1 MCDTCGCGHPRDPSH
16 DHGHDHGHT
25 HDHSHEAPRGH
36 PPPVRTIAVQ
46 MPALALNQRHADQ
59 NRGWFRAKGL
69 RVFNL
74 LSSPGSGKTALL
86 ERTLRDLPGAAA
98 IVGDLQTENDA
109 VRLRASGAQAIQI
122 TTGATCHLDAHMVA
136 HAIERLDTRGLRFLF
151 IENVGNL
158 VCPASYDLGEDRR
171 VVLLSVT
178 EGEDKPL
185 KYPVIFRNADLALI
199 TKVDLAEAVGF
210 DRDKALASLRQA
222 APQAKILEVSAKTG
236 AGLDAW
242 RAWLEDGLSPSAPS
256 GRSPAT
262 PTGA

>member
-1 MCDTCGCGHPRDPSH
+1 MCDTCGCGQPH
-16 DHGHDHGHT
+16 DHAHNSGHDHPHPHGDDRGHA
-25 HDHSHEAPRGH
+25 HGH
-36 PPPVRTIAVQ
+36 PPPVRTIDVQ
-46 MPALALNQRHADQ
+46 KPALALNQRYADQ

-69 RVFNL
+69 KVFNL

-86 ERTLRDLPGAAA
+86 ERTLRDVPRCAA

-109 VRLRASGAQAIQI
+109 DRLRASGAPAVQI

-136 HAIERLDTRGLRFLF
+136 HALERLELAGAAKLF

-185 KYPVIFRNADLALI
+185 KYPVIFRNADLVLV
-199 TKVDLAEAVGF
+199 TKGDLAAAVGF
-210 DRDKALASLRQA
+210 DRERALAAIRA
-222 APQAKILEVSAKTG
+222 TAPRAEILEVSARTG
-236 AGLDAW
+236 AGLDRW
-242 RAWLEDGLSPSAPS
+242 YAWLE
-256 GRSPAT
+256 T
-262 PTGA
+262 

>member
-1 MCDTCGCGHPRDPSH
+1 MCDTCGCGDPHTHSH
-16 DHGHDHGHT
+16 EHGHEHPHP
-25 HDHSHEAPRGH
+25 HDHSHGH
-36 PPPVRTIAVQ
+36 PPPVRTIEVQ
-46 MPALALNQRHADQ
+46 KPVLALNQRHADQ
-59 NRGWFRAKGL
+59 NRGWFRAKSL
-69 RVFNL
+69 KVFNL

-86 ERTLRDLPGAAA
+86 ERTLREIPRAAA

-136 HAIERLDTRGLRFLF
+136 HALEKLDTGSLRLLF

-158 VCPASYDLGEDRR
+158 VCPASYDLGEEKR

-185 KYPVIFRNADLALI
+185 KYPVIFRNADLVLV
-199 TKVDLAEAVGF
+199 TKCDLAAAVGF
-210 DRDKALASLRQA
+210 DREKALASIRQT
-222 APQAKILEVSAKTG
+222 APKAEILEVSAKSG

-242 RAWLEDGLSPSAPS
+242 YAWLAG
-256 GRSPAT
+256 
-262 PTGA
+262 

>member
-1 MCDTCGCGHPRDPSH
+1 MCDTCGCGDPHTHSHEHGQAHAHGHPH
-16 DHGHDHGHT
+16 AHGHD
-25 HDHSHEAPRGH
+25 A
-36 PPPVRTIAVQ
+36 VRTIEVQ
-46 MPALALNQRHADQ
+46 KPALALNQRHADQ

-69 RVFNL
+69 KVFNL

-86 ERTLRDLPGAAA
+86 ERTLRDVPRAAA

-136 HAIERLDTRGLRFLF
+136 HALEQLAPDALKLLF

-185 KYPVIFRNADLALI
+185 KYPVIFRNADLVLI
-199 TKVDLAEAVGF
+199 TKCDLAAAVDF
-210 DRDKALASLRQA
+210 DREKALTSLRQT
-222 APQAKILEVSAKTG
+222 APKAQILEVSAKTG

-242 RAWLEDGLSPSAPS
+242 YAWLS
-256 GRSPAT
+256 G
-262 PTGA
+262 

>member
-1 MCDTCGCGHPRDPSH
+1 
-16 DHGHDHGHT
+16 
-25 HDHSHEAPRGH
+25 
-36 PPPVRTIAVQ
+36 

-69 RVFNL
+69 KVFSL

-86 ERTLRDLPGAAA
+86 ERTLREIPKAAA

-136 HAIERLDTRGLRFLF
+136 HAIEQLDTGDLRLLF

-158 VCPASYDLGEDRR
+158 VCPASYDLGEGQR

-185 KYPVIFRNADLALI
+185 KYPVIFRNADLVLI
-199 TKVDLAEAVGF
+199 TKVDLAEAVEF
-210 DRDKALASLRQA
+210 DREKAMANIRQT
-222 APQAKILEVSAKTG
+222 APKAQIFEVSAKTG

-242 RAWLEDGLSPSAPS
+242 YAWIQA
-256 GRSPAT
+256 
-262 PTGA
+262 

>member
-1 MCDTCGCGHPRDPSH
+1 MCDTCGCGDPHTHSHEQGPGHSHP
-16 DHGHDHGHT
+16 
-25 HDHSHEAPRGH
+25 HDHSHGH
-36 PPPVRTIAVQ
+36 PPPVRTLPVLQ
-46 MPALALNQRHADQ
+46 PALALNQRHADQ

-69 RVFNL
+69 KVFNL

-86 ERTLRDLPGAAA
+86 ERTLRDIPRAAA

-136 HAIERLDTRGLRFLF
+136 HALEKLDTAGLRLLF

-158 VCPASYDLGEDRR
+158 VCPASYDLGEDKR

-185 KYPVIFRNADLALI
+185 KYPVIFLHADLVLI
-199 TKVDLAEAVGF
+199 TKCDLAAAVGF
-210 DRDKALASLRQA
+210 DREKAMASIRQT
-222 APQAKILEVSAKTG
+222 APKAKILEVSAKTG

-242 RAWLEDGLSPSAPS
+242 YAWLES
-256 GRSPAT
+256 
-262 PTGA
+262 

>member
-1 MCDTCGCGHPRDPSH
+1 MCDTCGCNDPHNHPHDHAQPHAHGHDH
-16 DHGHDHGHT
+16 DHGH
-25 HDHSHEAPRGH
+25 AH
-36 PPPVRTIAVQ
+36 PPPVRTVPVQ
-46 MPALALNQRHADQ
+46 KSALELNQRLADQ

-74 LSSPGSGKTALL
+74 LSSPGSGKTLLL
-86 ERTLRDLPGAAA
+86 ERTLRELPRSAA

-109 VRLRASGAQAIQI
+109 VRLRASCAQAVQI

-136 HAIERLDTRGLRFLF
+136 HALEQLDTRGLDRLF

-185 KYPVIFRNADLALI
+185 KYPVIFLNADLVLV
-199 TKVDLAEAVGF
+199 TKCDLAAAASF
-210 DRDKALASLRQA
+210 DREKALAAIRQV
-222 APQAKILEVSAKTG
+222 APRARILEVSAKTG

-242 RAWLEDGLSPSAPS
+242 YAWLAG
-256 GRSPAT
+256 
-262 PTGA
+262 